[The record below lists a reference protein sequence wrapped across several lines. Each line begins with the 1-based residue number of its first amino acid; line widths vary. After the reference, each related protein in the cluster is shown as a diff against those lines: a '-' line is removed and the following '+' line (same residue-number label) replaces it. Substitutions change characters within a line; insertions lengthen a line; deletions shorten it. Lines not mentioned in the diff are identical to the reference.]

1 MTIHILVEGASE
13 RAFFERWLPRL
24 LPSQYVRVHPH
35 QGKGSLPK
43 VLDAPLDKRARG
55 LLDQL
60 PAKLRGLAQALDPQF
75 DGVLVLLDAD
85 DDEPDALRKRIA
97 AVAEQCAPQLQLRV
111 SVAVEE
117 TEAFYLGDL
126 RALERAYP
134 DADLEKARA
143 YEPDSICGTWELF
156 GEVVGD
162 GGGNKVAWA
171 EAMGPYVTTRVAE
184 SRSPSFRGMIQEV
197 GALLPASPPAKKTR
211 AFRHRSKTEKRG
223 NSRR

>member
-24 LPSQYVRVHPH
+24 LPSQHVRVHPH

-43 VLDAPLDKRARG
+43 VWNAPPDKKARG

-60 PAKLRGLAQALDPQF
+60 PAKLRGLAQALNPQS

-85 DDEPDALRKRIA
+85 DDESDALRESIA
-97 AVAEQCAPQLQLRV
+97 AVAEQCSPQLQLRV

-134 DADLEKARA
+134 DADIERARA

-156 GEVVGD
+156 GEIVGD

-171 EAMGPYVTTRVAE
+171 EAMGPYVTTRAGE
-184 SRSPSFRGMIQEV
+184 SRSPSFRGMVQEV
-197 GALLPASPPAKKTR
+197 SALVPAPQTPRKTR
-211 AFRHRSKTEKRG
+211 AFRHKSKTEKRG
-223 NSRR
+223 RSRR

>member
-24 LPSQYVRVHPH
+24 LPSLHVRVHPH

-43 VLDAPLDKRARG
+43 VWNAPPDKKARG

-60 PAKLRGLAQALDPQF
+60 PAKLRGLAQALNPQS

-85 DDEPDALRKRIA
+85 DDEPHALRESIA
-97 AVAEQCAPQLQLRV
+97 AVAEHCAPQLQLRV

-134 DADLEKARA
+134 DADLERARG

-156 GEVVGD
+156 GEIVGD

-171 EAMGPYVTTRVAE
+171 ESMGPYVTTRAAE
-184 SRSPSFRGMIQEV
+184 SRSPSFRGMVQEV
-197 GALLPASPPAKKTR
+197 GALVPAPQTPKKTR
-211 AFRHRSKTEKRG
+211 AFRHKSKTEKRG
-223 NSRR
+223 RSRR

>member
-13 RAFFERWLPRL
+13 RAFFERWLPRF
-24 LPSQYVRVHPH
+24 LPSQHVRVHPH

-43 VLDAPLDKRARG
+43 ARNAPPDKKARG

-60 PAKLRGLAQALDPQF
+60 PAKLRGLAQALNPQS
-75 DGVLVLLDAD
+75 DGILVLLDAD
-85 DDEPDALRKRIA
+85 DDEPDELRESIA

-117 TEAFYLGDL
+117 TEAFYLRDL

-134 DADLEKARA
+134 DADLERARA

-156 GEVVGD
+156 GEIVGD

-171 EAMGPYVTTRVAE
+171 EAMGPYVTTRAAE
-184 SRSPSFRGMIQEV
+184 SRSPSFRGMVQEV
-197 GALLPASPPAKKTR
+197 GALVPAPPPPKKTR
-211 AFRHRSKTEKRG
+211 AFRHKSKTEKRG
-223 NSRR
+223 RGRR